1 MRQKNEREDQEEGV
15 QYSGKTGTGLR
26 DRNIDIEGKYNGG
39 RRNANAKM
47 DVRSYG
53 AGQDNK

>member
-1 MRQKNEREDQEEGV
+1 MRHTNEREDHEEGV
-15 QYSGKTGTGLR
+15 QFSGKTGTGLR
-26 DRNIDIEGKYNGG
+26 GRNIEGKYNGG

>member
-26 DRNIDIEGKYNGG
+26 GRNIEGIYNGG
-39 RRNANAKM
+39 CRNANAKM